1 MEKFD
6 YPDTLDSSELINLLH
21 QVQDKYNYIPK
32 EVSINISKKYDIP
45 LSKIYSVIS
54 FYDRFKEGN
63 RGKYLIRVCLGTAC
77 SVKKIDLSL
86 NLIKK
91 VLNIDVGET
100 TPDNLFTLETVNCV
114 GACSL
119 APVIEINGKIYSN
132 MDEEKTKKVI
142 NKLKNEK

>member
-1 MEKFD
+1 MEKFN
-6 YPDTLDSSELINLLH
+6 YPDTLESSELINLLH
-21 QVQDKYNYIPK
+21 EVQDKYNYIPK
-32 EVSINISKKYDIP
+32 EVSIDISKKYDIP

-54 FYDRFKEGN
+54 FYDRFKETN

-77 SVKKIDLSL
+77 SVKKGDLSL

-91 VLNIDVGET
+91 TLGIDVGET

-142 NKLKNEK
+142 KKLKDEE